1 MDLNQFKLSQSGWD
15 RSGWEQ
21 SQQLVDQGMLDE
33 PRANFT
39 ILGVGN
45 NPGIHVI
52 AFGSILMSI
61 GIPWAFYFKPY
72 LVRREK
78 RRLAAM
84 HAKDKPKEAQ
94 A

>member
-1 MDLNQFKLSQSGWD
+1 M
-15 RSGWEQ
+15 
-21 SQQLVDQGMLDE
+21 VDEGLLDK
-33 PRANFT
+33 PRVSFT

-52 AFGSILMSI
+52 AFGSILISL

-72 LVRREK
+72 LVRKEK
-78 RRLAAM
+78 QRLAEL
-84 HAKDKPKEAQ
+84 HKNAKAKEAS